1 MCMQIWGLVAGIVAI
16 FLPLIEAREIV
27 EAIFGFGQLADARHR
42 KAVAQNLDEHENNGD
57 LPAKP
62 SPSSSFGHEDIELG
76 KRDSAPDVK
85 AKEHGTAQSPGGRE
99 SSPPAGMIL
108 LTSPASLKDM

>member
-27 EAIFGFGQLADARHR
+27 EAIFGYGQLADARHR

-76 KRDSAPDVK
+76 KRDSAPDIK
-85 AKEHGTAQSPGGRE
+85 AKERGTAQSPGGDDSPYKPRE
-99 SSPPAGMIL
+99 P
-108 LTSPASLKDM
+108 

>member
-1 MCMQIWGLVAGIVAI
+1 MCIQIWGLVAGIVAI

-27 EAIFGFGQLADARHR
+27 EAIFGIGQLADARHR

-62 SPSSSFGHEDIELG
+62 SPSSSLGHEDIELG
-76 KRDSAPDVK
+76 KRDIK
-85 AKEHGTAQSPGGRE
+85 AKEQGTAQSTGGDDSPYKPRE
-99 SSPPAGMIL
+99 P
-108 LTSPASLKDM
+108 